1 VYQLAVVSGT
11 ASASY
16 IKWIYESCVMEL
28 LEALNRHW
36 GYASFRPNQEDAMA
50 CVMGD
55 RDSVVVLPTG
65 GGKSLCYQAPAVCRG
80 GLAIVIS
87 PLISLMKDQVDSLR
101 TSGVPAAFIN
111 SSQSDDE
118 RRKVADA
125 VRSGELRLLYIA
137 PERLVQQ
144 RTIDFLKGSNVTFF
158 AIDEAHCIS
167 EWGHDFRPEYRSLK
181 MLREQFPGVAL
192 HAYTATATEQVRAD
206 IIQQLG
212 LKDSEMLVGSFD
224 RPNLF
229 FRTERM
235 DDRMAQVREVL
246 RRHKRES
253 GIIYCTSRK
262 AVDELCELLN
272 AQGFRTLPYHAGMNA
287 DARSRNQEAFI
298 QESVDTIVATV
309 AFGMGIDKSNV
320 RYVIHCG
327 MPKSLENYQQESGRA
342 GRDGLDAD
350 CVLFYSMADYARWKS
365 NIDGSSAGNRE
376 ASHHTL
382 RAMVDYCTGV
392 RCRHRS
398 LVEYFGQDFESESC
412 NACDVCAGELDVVDD
427 ALVIGQK
434 ILSGVVRQGQRY
446 GGEYTAMVLKGS
458 RDQRVRSNGHDKL
471 STWGILEDQPVQTI
485 RDWIEQLVS
494 QDFLVRI
501 GEYSILNIGP
511 RGGDLLRGEVIP
523 TLLRASDSQVRLN
536 KQVARQKTNWEGVDR
551 ELFDELRILRHDLA
565 AQAGVPAY
573 IVFTDETLRH
583 FARIRPSTLA
593 GMRAVHGVGDKR
605 LADYGDAFLAC
616 ITQYCRQSGTTLD
629 NSDERMLSLDA
640 DSNVAARN
648 QSGEQVVS
656 NSARQPADETRKV
669 AVKGSSS
676 TKPAAFELFREGHSV
691 DQVAARLERAVSTVR
706 GYLNEFID
714 QEGLTDPDPWLSA
727 EDLARI
733 QVAISEC
740 ESDRLKPIFEKLDGE
755 VSYDD
760 IRIAVS
766 LLRNRAEAVTDR
778 GTYRDDTS
786 SGHV

>member
-1 VYQLAVVSGT
+1 
-11 ASASY
+11 
-16 IKWIYESCVMEL
+16 
-28 LEALNRHW
+28 
-36 GYASFRPNQEDAMA
+36 
-50 CVMGD
+50 
-55 RDSVVVLPTG
+55 
-65 GGKSLCYQAPAVCRG
+65 
-80 GLAIVIS
+80 
-87 PLISLMKDQVDSLR
+87 
-101 TSGVPAAFIN
+101 
-111 SSQSDDE
+111 
-118 RRKVADA
+118 
-125 VRSGELRLLYIA
+125 
-137 PERLVQQ
+137 
-144 RTIDFLKGSNVTFF
+144 
-158 AIDEAHCIS
+158 
-167 EWGHDFRPEYRSLK
+167 
-181 MLREQFPGVAL
+181 
-192 HAYTATATEQVRAD
+192 
-206 IIQQLG
+206 
-212 LKDSEMLVGSFD
+212 EMLVGSFD

-262 AVDELCELLN
+262 AVDELSELLN
-272 AQGFRTLPYHAGMNA
+272 AQGFRTLPYHAGMDA

-350 CVLFYSMADYARWKS
+350 CILFYSMADYARWKS
-365 NIDGSSAGNRE
+365 NIDGASAGNRE

-398 LVEYFGQDFESESC
+398 LVEYFGQDFDSESC

-458 RDQRVRSNGHDKL
+458 RDQRVRGNGHDKL

-494 QDFLVRI
+494 QDFLLRT

-551 ELFDELRILRHDLA
+551 DLFDELRILRHDLA

-573 IVFTDETLRH
+573 IVFTDETLRQ

-616 ITQYCRQSGTTLD
+616 ITEYCRLSGTSFD
-629 NSDERMLSLDA
+629 NTEVRVPSSNAGSGVADA
-640 DSNVAARN
+640 ENS
-648 QSGEQVVS
+648 VS
-656 NSARQPADETRKV
+656 RSSRKADRKPSRQPDDEGRKT
-669 AVKGSSS
+669 ASKESSS
-676 TKPAAFELFREGHSV
+676 TKPAAFKLFREGHSV
-691 DQVAARLERAVSTVR
+691 DDVAARLKRAASTVR
-706 GYLNEFID
+706 GYLCEFID

-727 EDLARI
+727 DELSRVEI
-733 QVAISEC
+733 AIKEC
-740 ESDRLKPIFEKLDGE
+740 ESDRLKPIFEKLGGE
-755 VSYDD
+755 VSYDTL
-760 IRIAVS
+760 RIAVC
-766 LLRNRAEAVTDR
+766 LLRNRAEAVAE
-778 GTYRDDTS
+778 
-786 SGHV
+786 